1 MDPLRFMMRAKRLVQ
16 NPPSMTRVLIGLG
29 AVAICVILFGIEYF
43 VGWPDW
49 LTLEPIRPNRPLQ

>member
-1 MDPLRFMMRAKRLVQ
+1 
-16 NPPSMTRVLIGLG
+16 MTRVLIGLG